1 MIQKINK
8 AIAQYGM
15 WIFLGAATY
24 KFVFWIINMVQ
35 SFKAGAGY
43 GLKTLFGGMFDYVL
57 DLVILAVLLELS
69 RYLASKCG
77 SNVAQNNNFNH
88 APVNNYNPQAAQQ
101 MPAAPTPNAS
111 MPTAQPTTVQPTAN
125 NVWYCSNCG
134 TPNSNVTSFCS
145 KCGKPK

>member
-1 MIQKINK
+1 MIQKINN
-8 AIAQYGM
+8 AIAKYGM

-57 DLVILAVLLELS
+57 ELAILAVLLELS
-69 RYLASKCG
+69 RYLASKCE
-77 SNVAQNNNFNH
+77 SVAQNNNFNR
-88 APVNNYNPQAAQQ
+88 APVNNYNPQAVQQ
-101 MPAAPTPNAS
+101 
-111 MPTAQPTTVQPTAN
+111 MPTAQTQNTTMPTVQPTQN
-125 NVWYCSNCG
+125 VNVWYCSNCG
-134 TPNSNVTSFCS
+134 TPNNSSTSFCS